1 MASSIFFFFSSLSFE
16 AESPTDPS
24 ANHWLRLAS
33 TGQGSPCVCLT
44 SAEIQTSSVM
54 PSLFYLGSGAQ
65 TQVVGRAYQIVL
77 LAEPANPDQEIFI
90 NPQLYCG
97 KKVEYLVWWHPC
109 TASMWQ
115 ETTLR
120 LRNTWAIY
128 TLSRKL
134 KHPWVSYPTHC
145 SEEEVASLIWV
156 QWRGCTRKWNFTLK
170 RILSHRTGYIFF
182 FSFLLASSP
191 ALQFSRILTAVPA
204 LAGLRIQSR
213 NSVQMLVAPHSLPAL
228 AAQ

>member
-1 MASSIFFFFSSLSFE
+1 MVHVVVRVWRLENSFGESIL
-16 AESPTDPS
+16 P
-24 ANHWLRLAS
+24 W
-33 TGQGSPCVCLT
+33 V
-44 SAEIQTSSVM
+44 
-54 PSLFYLGSGAQ
+54 LGLK

-182 FSFLLASSP
+182 FFLLKLNNQTDPSLCLRGRQRECMIISGAPAAMLRESS
-191 ALQFSRILTAVPA
+191 LSRWCLHAVQ
-204 LAGLRIQSR
+204 GECCFCE
-213 NSVQMLVAPHSLPAL
+213 
-228 AAQ
+228 

>member
-1 MASSIFFFFSSLSFE
+1 M
-16 AESPTDPS
+16 
-24 ANHWLRLAS
+24 
-33 TGQGSPCVCLT
+33 
-44 SAEIQTSSVM
+44 
-54 PSLFYLGSGAQ
+54 
-65 TQVVGRAYQIVL
+65 
-77 LAEPANPDQEIFI
+77 
-90 NPQLYCG
+90 
-97 KKVEYLVWWHPC
+97 EYLVWWHPC

-182 FSFLLASSP
+182 FSFLNSTTRQTLLCVSGVAKGNVWSFQVLQLQCSESPLSPDGVSMQYRGNAVSVSSE
-191 ALQFSRILTAVPA
+191 SWY
-204 LAGLRIQSR
+204 GLCGDTCLLWP
-213 NSVQMLVAPHSLPAL
+213 VMK
-228 AAQ
+228 